1 MRCLRCGKEAAP
13 NSAYCPSC
21 GKKANLNQTAP
32 PKPKRDDSD
41 LYDEDGVLTF
51 DPGKETYHDR
61 EDEEESNEQ
70 YFSERDRAYHRQLE
84 EKRLKRVIIVDP
96 KNPGKDIY
104 IPNSL
109 LSAIIFTFFC
119 CQPLGL
125 VAIFYAI
132 QCNRYIAMGDKEN
145 ALRASKRARFWIIM
159 TIIISLAI
167 FFLAGGLGKN
177 AEKKDPPTNIEQTV
191 EINNN

>member
-1 MRCLRCGKEAAP
+1 MRCVRCGKEAAP

-21 GKKANLNQTAP
+21 GKKANLNRTAP
-32 PKPKRDDSD
+32 PKQKRDDSD

-51 DPGKETYHDR
+51 DLNKENYHER
-61 EDEEESNEQ
+61 EDEEESNEK
-70 YFSERDRAYHRQLE
+70 YFSEKDRTYHRQLE

-109 LSAIIFTFFC
+109 ISAIIFTFFC

-132 QCNRYIAMGDKEN
+132 QCNRYIAMGDKAN

-159 TIIISLAI
+159 TIIISLAL
-167 FFLAGGLGKN
+167 FFLAGGFGKN

>member
-1 MRCLRCGKEAAP
+1 MRCVRCGKEAAP

-32 PKPKRDDSD
+32 PKPKRDDRD

-51 DPGKETYHDR
+51 DPDRETYHDR

-70 YFSERDRAYHRQLE
+70 YFSEQDRAYHRKLE
-84 EKRLKRVIIVDP
+84 EKRRQRLITVDP
-96 KNPGKDIY
+96 QNPGRDIY
-104 IPNSL
+104 VPNSL
-109 LSAIIFTFFC
+109 AAAIIFTIIC

-132 QCNRYIAMGDKEN
+132 QCNRYIAMGDKMS
-145 ALRASKRARFWIIM
+145 ALKASKRARLWIIITVIVSVALM
-159 TIIISLAI
+159 
-167 FFLAGGLGKN
+167 FLTSELSKAPKEN
-177 AEKKDPPTNIEQTV
+177 EPQTNIEQTV
-191 EINNN
+191 DNNQ

>member
-13 NSAYCPSC
+13 NSAYCASC
-21 GKKANLNQTAP
+21 GKKANPNQKSP
-32 PKPKRDDSD
+32 ERPERKYQD

-109 LSAIIFTFFC
+109 LSSVIFTIVFF
-119 CQPLGL
+119 QPLGFI
-125 VAIFYAI
+125 AIYYAVK
-132 QCNRYIAMGDKEN
+132 CNRCIARGDKTS
-145 ALRASKRARFWIIM
+145 ALRASKIARLWIIL
-159 TIIISLAI
+159 TIAISLALL
-167 FFLAGGLGKN
+167 FLAGEMGKS
-177 AEKKDPPTNIEQTV
+177 AEKKETQTNIEQTV
-191 EINNN
+191 DNNQ